1 MSQLRFK
8 KITPS
13 NDKLLSSEFIHLRNI
28 INFNYM
34 TLVQLEY
41 IVAVDTY
48 RSFVSAAEK
57 CFVTQPTLSMQVQK
71 LEEFLNVKLFDRSKQ
86 PIVPTEIGAQII
98 DQARIVLQE
107 NKKIKEIISSQQQ
120 EVTGELKIGIIPTI
134 APYILPKVIAAM
146 LEKYPDL
153 KLIIW
158 EYTTEDIIH
167 HLKTGVIDCGILA
180 TPLVDANIAETPLYY
195 ENFVS
200 YISKS
205 SKLYKKKAI
214 DAEDFEDENIW
225 LLNEGHCMRTQV
237 LNICR
242 TTKNNRLQSLTYN
255 TGSVETLIRM
265 VDANNGATLLPELA
279 LEELSAKQLN
289 KVRYFKSPEPVR
301 EISLVTH
308 KNFIKKRMLNAL
320 KDEVLAI
327 IPKTMKQRKKKDVIG
342 I

>member
-1 MSQLRFK
+1 
-8 KITPS
+8 
-13 NDKLLSSEFIHLRNI
+13 
-28 INFNYM
+28 M

-71 LEEFLNVKLFDRSKQ
+71 LEEFLNVKIFDRSKQ
-86 PIVPTEIGAQII
+86 PIIPTEIGMQII
-98 DQARIVLQE
+98 AQARVVLQE

-120 EVTGELKIGIIPTI
+120 DVIGELRIGIIPTI
-134 APYILPKVIAAM
+134 APYLLPKVISAM
-146 LEKYPDL
+146 LEKYPEL
-153 KLIIW
+153 KLLIW

-180 TPLVDANIAETPLYY
+180 TPLVDQNISEIPVYY

-200 YISKS
+200 YISKN
-205 SKLYKKKAI
+205 SKLYKKKTI
-214 DAEDFEDENIW
+214 DADDLEDENIW

-242 TTKNNRLQSLTYN
+242 STKNNRLQSLTYN

-265 VDANNGATLLPELA
+265 VDVNDGATLLPELA
-279 LEELSAKQLN
+279 LTDLSAKQLS

-320 KDEVLAI
+320 KEEILAI
-327 IPKTMKQRKKKDVIG
+327 IPKNMKQRKKKDVIG
-342 I
+342 V

>member
-1 MSQLRFK
+1 
-8 KITPS
+8 
-13 NDKLLSSEFIHLRNI
+13 
-28 INFNYM
+28 M

-71 LEEFLNVKLFDRSKQ
+71 LEEFLNVKIFDRSKQ
-86 PIVPTEIGAQII
+86 PVIPTEVGSQII
-98 DQARIVLQE
+98 AQARIVLQE

-120 EVTGELKIGIIPTI
+120 DVIGELKIGIIPTI
-134 APYILPKVIAAM
+134 APYLLPEVIAAM

-153 KLIIW
+153 KLLIW

-180 TPLVDANIAETPLYY
+180 TPLVDANISETPLYY

-200 YISKS
+200 YISKN
-205 SKLYKKKAI
+205 SKLYKKKTI
-214 DAEDFEDENIW
+214 DADDLEDENIW

-242 TTKNNRLQSLTYN
+242 STKNNRLQSLTYN

-265 VDANNGATLLPELA
+265 VDVNDGATLLPELA
-279 LEELSAKQLN
+279 LADLNAKQLN
-289 KVRYFKSPEPVR
+289 KVRYFKTPEPVR

-320 KDEVLAI
+320 KEEILTV
-327 IPKTMKQRKKKDVIG
+327 IPKQMKQRKKKDVIG

>member
-1 MSQLRFK
+1 
-8 KITPS
+8 
-13 NDKLLSSEFIHLRNI
+13 
-28 INFNYM
+28 M

-71 LEEFLNVKLFDRSKQ
+71 LEEFLNVKIFDRSKQ
-86 PIVPTEIGAQII
+86 PIIPTEIGMQVIA
-98 DQARIVLQE
+98 QARVVLQE

-120 EVTGELKIGIIPTI
+120 DVIGELRIGIIPTI
-134 APYILPKVIAAM
+134 APYLLPKVISAM
-146 LEKYPDL
+146 LEKYPEL
-153 KLIIW
+153 KLLIW

-180 TPLVDANIAETPLYY
+180 TPLVDQNISEIPVYY

-200 YISKS
+200 YISKN
-205 SKLYKKKAI
+205 SKLYKKKTI
-214 DAEDFEDENIW
+214 DADDLEDENIW

-242 TTKNNRLQSLTYN
+242 STKNNRLQSLTYH

-265 VDANNGATLLPELA
+265 VDVNDGATLLPELA
-279 LEELSAKQLN
+279 LTDLSAKQLN

-320 KDEVLAI
+320 KEEILAI
-327 IPKTMKQRKKKDVIG
+327 IPKNMKQRKKKDVIG
-342 I
+342 V

>member
-1 MSQLRFK
+1 
-8 KITPS
+8 
-13 NDKLLSSEFIHLRNI
+13 
-28 INFNYM
+28 M

-71 LEEFLNVKLFDRSKQ
+71 LEEYLNVKIFDRSKQ
-86 PIVPTEIGAQII
+86 PIIPTEIGMQII
-98 DQARIVLQE
+98 AQARVVLQE

-120 EVTGELKIGIIPTI
+120 DVIGELRIGIIPTI
-134 APYILPKVIAAM
+134 APYLLPKVISAM
-146 LEKYPDL
+146 LEKYPEL
-153 KLIIW
+153 KLLIW

-180 TPLVDANIAETPLYY
+180 TPLVDQNISEIPVYY

-200 YISKS
+200 YISKN
-205 SKLYKKKAI
+205 SKLYKKKTI
-214 DAEDFEDENIW
+214 DADDLEDENIW

-242 TTKNNRLQSLTYN
+242 STKNNRLQSLTYN

-265 VDANNGATLLPELA
+265 VDVNDGATLLPELA
-279 LEELSAKQLN
+279 LTDLSAKQLS

-320 KDEVLAI
+320 KEEILAI
-327 IPKTMKQRKKKDVIG
+327 IPKNMKQRKKKDVIG
-342 I
+342 V

>member
-1 MSQLRFK
+1 
-8 KITPS
+8 
-13 NDKLLSSEFIHLRNI
+13 
-28 INFNYM
+28 M

-71 LEEFLNVKLFDRSKQ
+71 LEEYLNIKIFDRSKQ
-86 PIVPTEIGAQII
+86 PIIPTEIGMQII
-98 DQARIVLQE
+98 AQARVVLQE

-120 EVTGELKIGIIPTI
+120 DVIGELRIGIIPTI
-134 APYILPKVIAAM
+134 APYLLPKVISAM
-146 LEKYPDL
+146 LEKYPEL
-153 KLIIW
+153 KLLIW

-180 TPLVDANIAETPLYY
+180 TPLVDQNISEIPVYY

-200 YISKS
+200 YISKN
-205 SKLYKKKAI
+205 SKLYKKKTI
-214 DAEDFEDENIW
+214 DADDLEDENIW

-242 TTKNNRLQSLTYN
+242 STKNNRLQSLTYN

-265 VDANNGATLLPELA
+265 VDVNDGATLLPELA
-279 LEELSAKQLN
+279 LTDLSAKQLS

-320 KDEVLAI
+320 KEEILAI
-327 IPKTMKQRKKKDVIG
+327 IPKNMKQRKKKDVIG
-342 I
+342 V

>member
-1 MSQLRFK
+1 
-8 KITPS
+8 
-13 NDKLLSSEFIHLRNI
+13 
-28 INFNYM
+28 M

-57 CFVTQPTLSMQVQK
+57 CFVTQPTLSMQIQK
-71 LEEFLNVKLFDRSKQ
+71 LEEMLNVKIFDRSKQ
-86 PIVPTEIGAQII
+86 PIVPTEIGSQII
-98 DQARIVLQE
+98 AQARVVLQE
-107 NKKIKEIISSQQQ
+107 NGKIKEIISAQ
-120 EVTGELKIGIIPTI
+120 EKEVSGELRIGIIPTV
-134 APYILPKVIAAM
+134 APYLLPEVIATM
-146 LEKYPDL
+146 LEKYPEL
-153 KLIIW
+153 KLLIW
-158 EYTTEDIIH
+158 EYTTEDIIN

-180 TPLVDANIAETPLYY
+180 TPLVDQNITEHPLYY

-200 YISKS
+200 YISKN
-205 SKLYKKKAI
+205 SKLYKKKTI
-214 DAEDFEDENIW
+214 DANDLEDENIW

-242 TTKNNRLQSLTYN
+242 STKNNRLQSLTYN

-265 VDANNGATLLPELA
+265 VDVNDGATLLPELA
-279 LEELSAKQLN
+279 LHDLNTKQLN

-308 KNFIKKRMLNAL
+308 KNFIKRRMLNAL
-320 KDEVLAI
+320 KEEILAI
-327 IPKTMKQRKKKDVIG
+327 IPKGMKQRKKKDIVG